1 MVEAADHPVTG
12 PGSDIHDHW
21 PPSGDPGN
29 GWSAWRSHRALRAVL
44 MLVAG
49 TAVATGIGVI
59 TLWPTGEGKEAAVAS
74 AGEIGLATEQFSATV
89 REIRDG
95 PCTYST
101 AENPL
106 YCRRIMVAPDGGPA
120 QGSVIALPE
129 FDLAFTASA
138 PPLSV
143 DQRIILGY
151 EPSTDFHFYA
161 DTDRRTP
168 LVWLSALFAMFVIAL
183 GRLRGVFALV
193 GMAVTLAVLVGFMA
207 PSILDGND
215 PLLVAVVAASV
226 IAFVNLY
233 LAHGFNPLT
242 TVALAGTLVALGLTL
257 GLSLAFFVLA
267 RFTGFATEE
276 ALILPLVA
284 GGLPVAPLILGGA
297 VIGALGALDDVTVT
311 QAAVVSELNYRNPGL
326 AVRQLFSSGIR
337 VGRAHIASTVNTLLL
352 AYVGASIPLVM
363 LFAVSNQSLS
373 LVANAEI
380 IAVEVVRTLCGSMG
394 LVAAI
399 PITTILAALVVNGA
413 GGAPP
418 PSGLSRLS

>member
-1 MVEAADHPVTG
+1 MVEASDHLVTAAG
-12 PGSDIHDHW
+12 ADIHDHW
-21 PPSGDPGN
+21 PPSGDPGS
-29 GWSAWRSHRALRAVL
+29 GRGVWRSHGALRAVL
-44 MLVAG
+44 ALVVG
-49 TAVATGIGVI
+49 TALATGIGVI
-59 TLWPTGEGKEAAVAS
+59 ILWPTGEGREAAVAS
-74 AGEIGLATEQFSATV
+74 AGQIGLATEQFSATV
-89 REIRDG
+89 REVRDG

-101 AENPL
+101 EENPL
-106 YCRRIMVAPDGGPA
+106 YCRQIMVTPDEGPA

-129 FDLAFTASA
+129 FDLALTASA
-138 PPLSV
+138 PPLTV
-143 DQRIILGY
+143 DQKIILGY

-161 DTDRRTP
+161 DADRRTP
-168 LVWLSALFAMFVIAL
+168 LAWLSALFAVFVIAL
-183 GRLRGVFALV
+183 GRLRGVLALV

-233 LAHGFNPLT
+233 LAHGFNPVT
-242 TVALAGTLVALGLTL
+242 TVALAGTLAALGLTL

-267 RFTGFATEE
+267 RFTGLATEE

-326 AVRQLFSSGIR
+326 SVRQLVSSGIR

-352 AYVGASIPLVM
+352 AYVGAGIPLVM
-363 LFAVSNQSLS
+363 LFAVSNQSLAM
-373 LVANAEI
+373 VANAEI

-394 LVAAI
+394 LVAAV
-399 PITTILAALVVNGA
+399 PITTILAALVATGA
-413 GGAPP
+413 GRTAPEDAVSP
-418 PSGLSRLS
+418 NC